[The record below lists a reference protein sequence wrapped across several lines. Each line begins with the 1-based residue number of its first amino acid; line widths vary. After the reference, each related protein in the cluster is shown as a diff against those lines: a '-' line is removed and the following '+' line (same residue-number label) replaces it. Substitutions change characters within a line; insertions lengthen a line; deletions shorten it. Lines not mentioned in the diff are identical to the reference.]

1 MTRLRQLTYG
11 ALLLAAIAGL
21 LITQHQRVQLAQ
33 AATDRATDR
42 AEQAEQQSA
51 RRQAAIDELA
61 NELASER
68 RAQSALRTQQ
78 SQIRQQLAERQ
89 QTIKDLTHE
98 NQQLRDWAATELPA
112 AARRLR
118 TRPAITGAADYQAWL
133 SDSGAV
139 HAAGD
144 QPQRQRRTAD

>member
-11 ALLLAAIAGL
+11 VLLLAAIAGL
-21 LITQHQRVQLAQ
+21 LFTQHQRVQLAQ

-51 RRQAAIDELA
+51 RRQAAVDELG

-89 QTIKDLTHE
+89 QKIKDLTHE

-112 AARRLR
+112 TARRLR
-118 TRPAITGAADYQAWL
+118 TRPAITGAAGYQAWL
-133 SDSGAV
+133 SSSGAV
-139 HAAGD
+139 HPAGD
-144 QPQRQRRTAD
+144 PPERQRRPTD

>member
-11 ALLLAAIAGL
+11 ALLLVATAGL
-21 LITQHQRVQLAQ
+21 LLAQHQRVQLAQ

-51 RRQAAIDELA
+51 RRQAAIDELT

-68 RAQSALRTQQ
+68 RAQTALRAQQ

-89 QTIKDLTHE
+89 RTIKDLTHE
-98 NQQLRDWAATELPA
+98 NQQLRDWATTELPVT
-112 AARRLR
+112 ARRLR

-133 SDSGAV
+133 SGSGAV

-144 QPQRQRRTAD
+144 QSQHQRRTAD

>member
-1 MTRLRQLTYG
+1 MTRLRQLVYG
-11 ALLLAAIAGL
+11 ALLLTAIAGL
-21 LITQHQRVQLAQ
+21 LLTQHQRVQLAQ
-33 AATDRATDR
+33 AATDRANDR
-42 AEQAEQQSA
+42 AQQAEQEST

-61 NELASER
+61 NALTDER
-68 RAQSALRTQQ
+68 QAQADLRAKQ

-89 QTIKDLTHE
+89 QTIKDLTNE

-112 AARRLR
+112 TARRLR

-133 SDSGAV
+133 SGSGAL

-144 QPQRQRRTAD
+144 QSQRQRRTAD

>member
-1 MTRLRQLTYG
+1 MPRLRQLTYG

-51 RRQAAIDELA
+51 RRQAAIDELG

-98 NQQLRDWAATELPA
+98 NEQLRDWAATELPA
-112 AARRLR
+112 TARRLR
-118 TRPAITGAADYQAWL
+118 TRPAITGAASYQAWL
-133 SDSGAV
+133 SGSGAL

-144 QPQRQRRTAD
+144 QPQHQRRAAD